1 MNGFIKKTLAG
12 LCLGSGVFSLAGC
25 TAYRDCVDP
34 CYPQRYNYM
43 AGQAVV
49 KTTTN
54 QAYNGHVLDQTVWNY
69 FFETDPKTGKATDE
83 LNALG
88 REHLAYIARRRPSPD
103 PKLYLQTAQD
113 VAFSPA
119 EGPEKF
125 AQARA
130 DLDNKRLQAVDKF
143 LHAQTAGRNLGYD
156 FQIAVHDPGE
166 VSIEAIPLG
175 GNQPAT
181 AYRVFGSLP
190 QLFGNFRGVLPANA
204 TSSGGTSG
212 GGGMGGGGSGGG
224 GSGGGGSGG
233 GGSGGGGMGGGGMGG
248 GGGSGF

>member
-12 LCLGSGVFSLAGC
+12 LCLGSGAFSLSGC
-25 TAYRDCVDP
+25 AAYRDCVDP

-43 AGQAVV
+43 AQQSVLQA
-49 KTTTN
+49 TNN
-54 QAYNGHVLDQTVWNY
+54 QAANGHVLDQTVWNY

-88 REHLAYIARRRPSPD
+88 REHLAYIARRRPTPD

-113 VAFSPA
+113 VAYSPA
-119 EGPEKF
+119 QGPEKF

-130 DLDNKRLQAVDKF
+130 DLDNKRLQAVHKF

-156 FQIAVHDPGE
+156 FQITVHDPGD
-166 VSIEAIPLG
+166 VGLEAVTIG

-181 AYRVFGSLP
+181 VYRVIGAAP
-190 QLFGNFRGVLPANA
+190 QLNGNFRGVLPAGA
-204 TSSGGTSG
+204 TTGGGGTSG
-212 GGGMGGGGSGGG
+212 GGGTGGGGLGGSGTSSGGG
-224 GSGGGGSGG
+224 GSGTGGGTSGG
-233 GGSGGGGMGGGGMGG
+233 Y
-248 GGGSGF
+248 